1 MTNDKLNQNNYN
13 IVAEYKEKIKNKQ
26 QDAYMLTIS
35 RDGESPERSVY
46 FFTNA
51 VEAVE
56 SYNKYQDWG
65 FAKNFLTVTLY
76 EPNGKIESKILKRPK
91 AGESTFIRKDYI
103 KAGKILKNIK
113 KYLPQDIYINLI
125 NDFSELFSKD
135 NQRFYPERF
144 FKDLITDSEY
154 SIK

>member
-1 MTNDKLNQNNYN
+1 
-13 IVAEYKEKIKNKQ
+13 
-26 QDAYMLTIS
+26 MLTIS
-35 RDGESPERSVY
+35 RDGESPERSIY
-46 FFTNA
+46 FFNNA
-51 VEAVE
+51 IEAVGN
-56 SYNKYQDWG
+56 YNRYQDWG

-135 NQRFYPERF
+135 NQRFDPERF